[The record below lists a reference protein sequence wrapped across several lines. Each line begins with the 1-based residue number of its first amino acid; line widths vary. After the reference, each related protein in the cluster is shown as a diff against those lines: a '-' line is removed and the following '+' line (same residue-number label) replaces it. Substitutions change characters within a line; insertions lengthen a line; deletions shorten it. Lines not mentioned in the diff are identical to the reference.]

1 MSIRIALHHRTE
13 YRYDRAVRL
22 AAQSV
27 RLRPAP
33 HCRTRVTSYSLKVEP
48 AGHFLNWQQD
58 PQGNHVARLVFPEPV
73 RHLVLEVDLVA
84 ELVAINAF
92 DFFLEPAVET
102 FPFTYDPVLTAEL
115 APYRATPEATGG
127 PLVEGFLAE
136 FCRVELAAAG
146 RRTIDTL
153 VALNHRVHNRVG
165 YVIRLEPGVQSPEE
179 TLSRGTGSCRDSAWL
194 FVVVARRL
202 GLAAR
207 FCSGYLVQLTPDE
220 SPLEGPAGPS
230 GDFAD
235 LHAWAEVFLPG
246 AGWVGFD
253 PTSGMVSAEG
263 HIPLAATPDPV
274 SAAPVSGGVEPC
286 EAEFGFTMR
295 LERLAESPRTTRPFT
310 GDQWE
315 RILAVGDDV
324 DRALASG
331 DVRLT
336 MGGEPTFV
344 SVDNFDADEWNTTAL
359 GDDKR
364 VRAGVLARRLLDRLH
379 PGGVLLEGQG
389 KWYPG
394 EPLPRWTLDLIWR
407 SDGQP
412 IWSRRDLL
420 ADDPEPAAGDDA
432 PSDQPS
438 GSTNPSKTAGGTEA
452 AAAAV
457 AAGGF
462 LRRLAV
468 GLGLDA
474 GLVLTAHEVPPA
486 NPLDDCEIDT
496 ETPAAFVLP
505 LAARQ
510 RVGEGEARWRSS
522 AWPLPTGRV
531 PLVPGDSPAGL
542 RLPMASLPWPTEEEL
557 REDSGI
563 VRTAVVVEL
572 RRGRLHLFLPPLDAL
587 SEEARDLA
595 TANSAASDWLAL
607 VAAIERVAVEANTR
621 VVLEGYPPP
630 HALSLGR
637 LHVTPDPGVI
647 EVNVPPAGSWR
658 ELVELRE
665 TLDAEA
671 RASRLGAEKFE
682 LDGLH
687 TGTGGGDHV
696 VLGGKTAAES
706 PFLRRPWLLGS
717 MVAYFNNHPSLSYLF
732 AGRFIGPTSQ
742 APRIDEARHESLY
755 ELEIAL
761 EQLAAATDVEKPV
774 GTTSLGR
781 PREQIGLPEPAN
793 QWRSNADGVRVLP
806 WFVDRVFRNILT
818 DLTGNT
824 HRAEF
829 CIDKLWS
836 PDSAGSRRGLV
847 ELRGFEM
854 APHVRMGLL
863 AQLVVRTLVA
873 WLWDKPYRGGLIRWG
888 EAIHDRFMLPH
899 FLMQDFAAVVDELR
913 QAGFAF
919 EREWFE
925 SFAEFRFPRL
935 GEVTHDGVR
944 LELRTALEPWHVLG
958 EQSTDGAT
966 ARMVDS
972 SLERVQVKATGLAPG
987 RHAIACNGRRVPLA
1001 ATGVPG
1007 EFVAGVRFRA
1017 WQPAD
1022 CLHPTIPVHSPLV
1035 FDVVDLWSR
1044 RSLGGCTW
1052 HVVHPGGRSFE
1063 TRPVNALEAES
1074 RRVARFFASGH
1085 TPGPFPPLF
1094 EDHNPHYACTLDLRR
1109 RT

>member
-1 MSIRIALHHRTE
+1 MAIRIALHHRTE
-13 YRYDRAVRL
+13 YRFDRDVRL
-22 AAQSV
+22 APHAV

-58 PQGNHVARLVFPEPV
+58 PQGNHVARLVFPEPA
-73 RHLVLEVDLVA
+73 RSLVLEVDLVA

-92 DFFLEPAVET
+92 DFFLEPEVER
-102 FPFTYDPVLTAEL
+102 FPFAYDPLLAAEL
-115 APYRATPEATGG
+115 APYLATPAASGG
-127 PLVEGFLAE
+127 PLVDGFLE
-136 FCRVELAAAG
+136 VFRRTGLVAAAG
-146 RRTIDTL
+146 RTIDLL
-153 VALNHRVHNRVG
+153 VALNQAVHERVS
-165 YVIRLEPGVQSPEE
+165 YVIRMEPGVQPPEE
-179 TLSRGTGSCRDSAWL
+179 TLALGTGSCRDSAWL
-194 FVVVARRL
+194 FVSLARRL

-207 FCSGYLVQLTPDE
+207 FCSGYLVQLVPDQK
-220 SPLEGPAGPS
+220 PLDGPAGPAS
-230 GDFAD
+230 DFTD
-235 LHAWAEVFLPG
+235 LHAWAEVYLPG

-253 PTSGMVSAEG
+253 PTSGLLAAEG
-263 HIPLAATPDPV
+263 HIPLAATPDPA
-274 SAAPVSGGVEPC
+274 SAAPVSGAVDPC
-286 EAEFGFTMR
+286 QTEFAFEMR
-295 LERLAESPRTTRPFT
+295 LARLAESPRTTRPFT
-310 GDQWE
+310 EEQWG
-315 RILAVGDDV
+315 RILGVGDEV
-324 DRALASG
+324 DAALAAG

-344 SVDNFDADEWNTTAL
+344 SIDDFDAEEWNTAAL
-359 GDDKR
+359 GADKR
-364 VRAGVLARRLLDRLH
+364 RRAGDLARRLLDRVAG
-379 PGGVLLEGQG
+379 GGVLLEGQG

-394 EPLPRWTLDLIWR
+394 EPLPRWTLDVVWR
-407 SDGQP
+407 SDGEP
-412 IWSRRDLL
+412 VWRRRELL
-420 ADDPEPAAGDDA
+420 AADPPVESADEPDGGQVDDEGSDDA
-432 PSDQPS
+432 
-438 GSTNPSKTAGGTEA
+438 AARIA
-452 AAAAV
+452 AAA

-462 LRRLAV
+462 LRRLAE
-468 GLGLDA
+468 GLGLDPA
-474 GLVLTAHEVPPA
+474 RVMAAHEVGSA
-486 NPLDDCEIDT
+486 NPLDTRPVDT

-505 LAARQ
+505 LLRL
-510 RVGEGEARWRSS
+510 RRGGRGRWRSS
-522 AWPLPTGRV
+522 DWPMPDGRV

-542 RLPMASLPWPTEEEL
+542 RLPMASLSWPTAEEL
-557 REDSGI
+557 AAGEGI
-563 VRTAVVVEL
+563 VRTALVIEP
-572 RRGRLHLFLPPLDAL
+572 RGGRLHVFLPPLDTRP
-587 SEEARDLA
+587 EETRDPGEAGPAA
-595 TANSAASDWLAL
+595 TDWLDL
-607 VAAIERVAVEANTR
+607 VAAVERVAGEAATP

-630 HALSLGR
+630 HDPRLVR

-658 ELVELRE
+658 ELAALRE
-665 TLDAEA
+665 TLDQEA
-671 RASRLGAEKFE
+671 RASRLCAEKFE

-696 VLGGKTAAES
+696 VLGSRTVNDS
-706 PFLRRPWLLGS
+706 PFLRRPWLLAG

-761 EQLAAATDVEKPV
+761 EQLAAAADQPW
-774 GTTSLGR
+774 
-781 PREQIGLPEPAN
+781 PPASS
-793 QWRSNADGVRVLP
+793 RGGEAEVCVLP
-806 WFVDRVFRNILT
+806 WLTDRVFRNILT

-836 PDSAGSRRGLV
+836 PDSAGGRRGLL

-863 AQLVVRTLVA
+863 AQLVVRALVA
-873 WLWDKPYRGGLIRWG
+873 WLWREPYRGGLTRWG
-888 EAIHDRFMLPH
+888 TALHDRFMLPH
-899 FLMQDFAAVVDELR
+899 FLMRDFAMVVDELR
-913 QAGFAF
+913 RAGFGF
-919 EREWFE
+919 EQEWFE

-958 EQSTDGAT
+958 EQSSGGAT

-972 SLERVQVKATGLAPG
+972 SLERLQVKAAGLVPG
-987 RHAIACNGRRVPLA
+987 RHAVACNGRQVPLVP
-1001 ATGVPG
+1001 TGVPG

-1035 FDVVDLWSR
+1035 FDVVDLWSG

-1052 HVVHPGGRSFE
+1052 HVVHPGGRAFE

-1074 RRVARFFASGH
+1074 RRVARFFATGH
-1085 TPGPFPPLF
+1085 TPGPFSLPP
-1094 EDHNPHYACTLDLRR
+1094 EERNPDYACTLDLRR
-1109 RT
+1109 QGASPADAAAMRAR